1 MGRLV
6 KHILEQ
12 KGREVVTIESDAT
25 VYACLEAMVERN
37 VGSIVVL
44 DEGEVSGI
52 FTERD
57 YLRRIALEGRTSR
70 QTRVCDVMTSEVI
83 VTTPERTI
91 RECLAVMTE
100 AKCRHLP
107 VVAEGR
113 LAGIV
118 SIGDCVKHT
127 SEAAR
132 EEVVHLQRYIQT
144 HIIGRY
150 PA

>member
-6 KHILEQ
+6 KNILER
-12 KGREVVTIESDAT
+12 KGREVVTIEADAT
-25 VYACLEAMVERN
+25 VYACLEAMVGRN

-44 DEGEVSGI
+44 DEGEVAGI

-70 QTRVCDVMTSEVI
+70 QTRVRDVMTTEVI
-83 VTTPERTI
+83 VTTPDRTI
-91 RECLAVMTE
+91 QECLAVMTE

-107 VVAEGR
+107 VVDDGR

-127 SEAAR
+127 SEMAR
-132 EEVVHLQRYIQT
+132 EEVDHLQRYIQT